1 MFRIAN
7 PDYLILYAVI
17 PVMIGLFFFYK
28 LRTQRNKSQ
37 FADNRTFQLMTE
49 NASGTKPIVKF
60 ILRMVALTLMITAVI
75 RPQIGSGLEEVKRKG
90 VDLVV
95 ALDVSNSMNA
105 TDIKPSRLARSVQ
118 SIERMIDKL
127 QGDRIGIIVFAG
139 NAFIQL
145 PITTDYGAAKLF
157 LSNINTNMVPTQG
170 TAIGAAIEKSMETV
184 GDSSKKS
191 TAIIIMSDGENHE
204 DDAIEAAVKASKKG
218 FVVHTVGVGSSS
230 GSPIPDPGGSFILD
244 EDGNT
249 VVSKMDEATLQQIAD
264 AGGGKF
270 FNLSAEYDGIA
281 SLLKEIEKLEKQ
293 EFASKMF
300 TNYEDQFAWFLA
312 LAMIMLLSEG
322 LIGERKSKWVKNIN
336 LFGDSKR

>member
-1 MFRIAN
+1 MFRLAN

-17 PVMIGLFFFYK
+17 PVLIGLFFIYRLK
-28 LRTQRNKSQ
+28 IKKNKTQ
-37 FADNRTFQLMTE
+37 FADSRTFQLMTDDV
-49 NASGTKPIVKF
+49 SLVKPAVKF
-60 ILRMVALTLMITAVI
+60 TLRSFALIFLITAMI

-105 TDIKPSRLARSVQ
+105 TDIKPSRLERSVQ

-170 TAIGAAIEKSMETV
+170 TAIGSAIEKSMETV

-204 DDAIEAAVKASKKG
+204 DDAIEAAMDASKKG
-218 FVVHTVGVGSSS
+218 FVIHTVGVGSAS
-230 GSPIPDPGGSFILD
+230 GSPIPDPRGNFIMD
-244 EDGNT
+244 EDGKT
-249 VVSKMDEATLQQIAD
+249 VVSKMDEAMLQQIAD

-270 FNLSAEYDGIA
+270 YNLAAEYDGIA

-300 TNYEDQFAWFLA
+300 TNYEEQFAWFLSLA
-312 LAMIMLLSEG
+312 LLMLLIESM
-322 LIGERKSKWVKNIN
+322 IGERKSKWIKNIK
-336 LFGDSKR
+336 LFGDSKK

>member
-28 LRTQRNKSQ
+28 LRTKRSKSQ
-37 FADNRTFQLMTE
+37 FADNRTFQLLTE
-49 NASGTKPIVKF
+49 NASEAKPIVKF
-60 ILRMVALTLMITAVI
+60 ILRMVALTLLITALI

-105 TDIKPSRLARSVQ
+105 TDIKPSRLERSVQ

-204 DDAIEAAVKASKKG
+204 DDAIEAAGNASKKG

-230 GSPIPDPGGSFILD
+230 GSPIPDIGGNFIMD

-249 VVSKMDEATLQQIAD
+249 VVSKMDDAMLQQIAD

-300 TNYEDQFAWFLA
+300 TNHEDQFAWFLA
-312 LAMIMLLSEG
+312 LAMIMLLSEV